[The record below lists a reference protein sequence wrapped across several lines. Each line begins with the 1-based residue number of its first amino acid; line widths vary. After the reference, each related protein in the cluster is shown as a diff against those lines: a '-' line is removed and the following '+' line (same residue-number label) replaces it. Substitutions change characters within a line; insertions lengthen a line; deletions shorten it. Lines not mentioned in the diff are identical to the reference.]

1 MMARQRLAL
10 GALIAAL
17 LGGVAYLNTP
27 PALVSEAPTPELPD
41 DIDGYLE
48 DAERRVA
55 AQYDLIPDTEKRLT
69 WYAEPGERTAYAVVN
84 LHGFSATRQETA
96 PLAERVAA
104 ALAANLFETRLS
116 GHGHSERPLDAVRAE
131 DWLAD
136 AAEAL
141 AIGARL
147 GERVVVIGTSTGG
160 TLALAMSKHEAAAAV
175 SDIVLISPNLQPR
188 DSKARWLTRP
198 AGPLIARFIA
208 GDTRS
213 WEAHNELQARYWS
226 TTYPIEAAVE
236 VMRLVDALNA
246 GLPMELHQNL
256 LVLQSPEDQVVSP
269 EATRQAFEQISA
281 ARKRLIEIEDA
292 EDPSRHVLAGDI
304 LAPESTARITATII
318 DFIRTAESEQLRQ
331 LPRSRTA
338 HGRPPSDRTTE

>member
-1 MMARQRLAL
+1 MARQRLLLAAL
-10 GALIAAL
+10 LAAL

-27 PALVSEAPTPELPD
+27 PALVSAAPAPDLPD

-55 AQYDLIPDTEKRLT
+55 AQYELIPDTEKRLT
-69 WYAEPGERTAYAVVN
+69 WYAEPGARTSYAVVS

-96 PLAERVAA
+96 PLAERVALS
-104 ALAANLFETRLS
+104 LAANLFETRLA
-116 GHGHSERPLDAVRAE
+116 GHGHAKRPMDAVRAE
-131 DWLAD
+131 DWLDD

-147 GERVVVIGTSTGG
+147 GDRVVVIGTSTGG
-160 TLALAMSKHEAAAAV
+160 TLALAMSKHDAAAAV

-188 DSKARWLTRP
+188 DSKASWLTRP
-198 AGPLIARFIA
+198 AGPLFARFIA

-246 GLPMELHQNL
+246 ALPMQLHQNL
-256 LVLQSPEDQVVSP
+256 LVLQSPEDRVVSP
-269 EATRQAFEQISA
+269 EATRRAFEQISA
-281 ARKRLIEIEDA
+281 PRKQLIEIEDA

-304 LAPESTARITATII
+304 LAPKSTPHIAAIII
-318 DFIRTAESEQLRQ
+318 DFIRASGSEELRSGN
-331 LPRSRTA
+331 RSKTPHRDQ
-338 HGRPPSDRTTE
+338 PSN

>member
-1 MMARQRLAL
+1 MARRKLLLA
-10 GALIAAL
+10 AVVAVFF
-17 LGGVAYLNTP
+17 GGVAYLNTP
-27 PALVSEAPTPELPD
+27 PALVSAATTPELPD
-41 DIDGYLE
+41 DIDSYLA
-48 DAERRVA
+48 DAEQQVA
-55 AQYDLIPDTEKRLT
+55 ARYELIPDTEKRLT
-69 WYAEPGERTAYAVVN
+69 WYAEPGVRTAYAVVN

-116 GHGHSERPLDAVRAE
+116 GHGHSERPMDAVRAE

-147 GERVVVIGTSTGG
+147 GERIVVIGTSTGG
-160 TLALAMSKHEAAAAV
+160 TLALAMSNHEAAASV

-213 WEAHNELQARYWS
+213 WEAHNEMQARYWS
-226 TTYPIEAAVE
+226 TTYPVEAAVE

-246 GLPMELHQNL
+246 GLPMKLHQNL

-281 ARKRLIEIEDA
+281 PRKQLIEIEDA
-292 EDPSRHVLAGDI
+292 EDPSNHVLAGDI
-304 LAPESTARITATII
+304 LAPESTSRIAATII
-318 DFIRTAESEQLRQ
+318 DFIRAAGSEELRSGA
-331 LPRSRTA
+331 RSKAPHRDQ
-338 HGRPPSDRTTE
+338 SSN